1 MDVCNNRKA
10 RYDYHILD
18 TVEAGIVL
26 QGTEVKALRA
36 KLASLEGSYAVI
48 RDGEVWMIGSHVEE
62 YDHGNHH
69 NHNPK
74 RERKLLV
81 KRHDIKKLSGEVR
94 VKGKTLVPLRIYFSG
109 RWAKVELALAQGK
122 QTHDKR
128 QTLKEREQRKEMKGY

>member
-18 TVEAGIVL
+18 SVEAGIVL
-26 QGTEVKALRA
+26 QGTEVKALRD
-36 KLASLEGSYAVI
+36 KNASLEGSYAII
-48 RDGEVWMIGSHVEE
+48 RDGEVWMIGSHIEE
-62 YDHGNHH
+62 YSHGNHH

-74 RERKLLV
+74 RERKLMV
-81 KRHDIKKLSGEVR
+81 KRHDIKKLLAEIR

-128 QTLKEREQRKEMKGY
+128 QALKEREQRKEMKDL